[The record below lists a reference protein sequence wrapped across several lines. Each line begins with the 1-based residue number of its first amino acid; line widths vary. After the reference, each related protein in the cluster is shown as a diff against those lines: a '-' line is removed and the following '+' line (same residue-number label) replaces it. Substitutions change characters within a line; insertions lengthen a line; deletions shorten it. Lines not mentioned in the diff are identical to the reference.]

1 MAGDQQ
7 YGRNSEQSDM
17 TEDRRGWHINKG
29 VDLIHVLTTI
39 VIVVGGLW
47 FLAEQNTRISNL
59 ELNYRHMQQ
68 MNMAE
73 QDRTEKKFDELKTD
87 LRMINS
93 KLDRLIET
101 QSGGY

>member
-1 MAGDQQ
+1 
-7 YGRNSEQSDM
+7 M

-29 VDLIHVLTTI
+29 IDLIHVLSTVAI
-39 VIVVGGLW
+39 IVGGLW

-68 MNMAE
+68 LAANE
-73 QDRTEKKFDELKTD
+73 QNRTEKKFDELKTD

-93 KLDRLIET
+93 KIDRLLEDRS
-101 QSGGY
+101 Q